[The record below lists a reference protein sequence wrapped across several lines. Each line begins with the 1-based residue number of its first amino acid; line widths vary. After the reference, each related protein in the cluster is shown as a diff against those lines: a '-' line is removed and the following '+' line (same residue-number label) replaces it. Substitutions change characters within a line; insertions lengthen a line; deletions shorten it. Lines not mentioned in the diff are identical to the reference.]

1 MKQLLRLSAAFII
14 AACFTSNGFAYEFEN
29 GVPLT
34 LGFQLGET
42 TVKGIHL
49 RLTGH
54 DVEMAISLRNDTR
67 QAQYAGFYANTPL
80 FENHGEGEEN
90 SDKSFADLKAFHDG
104 KPVQSF
110 KLPARLFPGAGHY
123 RYSSQGRRRSS
134 PSNNGDWEKEENLP
148 LLQNQRIQHW
158 QGQVSFGWSA
168 QLAPDSTAIET
179 IKYTALPKFSL
190 EAIDSESLAQL
201 VQQHCG
207 SPARLRQMIHR
218 AAPKETLVLA
228 EVFEFPL
235 PFIALQETRVTVGKP
250 DKKLPGGRRF
260 ATLACGFDGAKAV
273 PSGGMIRRA
282 TYSISILVVSL
293 LE

>member
-1 MKQLLRLSAAFII
+1 MKQLRRLSAAFII

-104 KPVQSF
+104 KPVQVSSYQRGYF
-110 KLPARLFPGAGHY
+110 LGQDITDILRKAGVDPL
-123 RYSSQGRRRSS
+123 

-148 LLQNQRIQHW
+148 LLQNQRIQQW

-168 QLAPDSTAIET
+168 QLAPDSTSIET

-190 EAIDSESLAQL
+190 EAIDSESFAQL

-207 SPARLRQMIHR
+207 SPAKLRNMIRR

-228 EVFEFPL
+228 EIFEFPL

>member
-104 KPVQSF
+104 KPVRVSSYQRGYF
-110 KLPARLFPGAGHY
+110 LGQDITDILRKAGVDPL
-123 RYSSQGRRRSS
+123 

-148 LLQNQRIQHW
+148 LLQNQRVQHW

>member
-1 MKQLLRLSAAFII
+1 MKLLSTAAAFGL
-14 AACFTSNGFAYEFEN
+14 ACFSSTGFAYEFEN

-42 TVKGIHL
+42 TVKGVHI

-54 DVEMAISLRNDTR
+54 DVEMAISLRNDTQ
-67 QAQYAGFYANTPL
+67 QAQYAGFYANTLL

-90 SDKSFADLKAFHDG
+90 SDKSFSDLKAFHDG
-104 KPVQSF
+104 KPVQVSSYQRSYF
-110 KLPARLFPGAGHY
+110 LGQDITDILRSAGVDPL
-123 RYSSQGRRRSS
+123 
-134 PSNNGDWEKEENLP
+134 PSNNGD
-148 LLQNQRIQHW
+148 
-158 QGQVSFGWSA
+158 
-168 QLAPDSTAIET
+168 
-179 IKYTALPKFSL
+179 Y
-190 EAIDSESLAQL
+190 
-201 VQQHCG
+201 CG
-207 SPARLRQMIHR
+207 SPAKLRNMIRR
-218 AAPKETLVLA
+218 AAQKETLVLA

-260 ATLACGFDGAKAV
+260 AALACGFDGTKAV
-273 PSGGMIRRA
+273 PSDGVIRRA

>member
-104 KPVQSF
+104 KPVRVSSYQRGYF
-110 KLPARLFPGAGHY
+110 LGQDITDILRKAGVDPL
-123 RYSSQGRRRSS
+123 

-148 LLQNQRIQHW
+148 LLQNQRVQHW

-190 EAIDSESLAQL
+190 EAIDSESLGQL
-201 VQQHCG
+201 AQQHCG

-260 ATLACGFDGAKAV
+260 ATLACGFDGGKAV

>member
-104 KPVQSF
+104 KPVQVSSYQRGYF
-110 KLPARLFPGAGHY
+110 LGQDITDILRKAGVDPL
-123 RYSSQGRRRSS
+123 

-273 PSGGMIRRA
+273 PSGGMILRA